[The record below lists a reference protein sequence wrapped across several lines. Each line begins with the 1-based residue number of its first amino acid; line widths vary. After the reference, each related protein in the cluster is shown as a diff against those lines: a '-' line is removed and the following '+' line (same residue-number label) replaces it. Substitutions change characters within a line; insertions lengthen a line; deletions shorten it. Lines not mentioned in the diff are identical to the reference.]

1 MAIANTRVF
10 GKHLDR
16 DVNDIFF
23 DGYTTH
29 RTEFDKIVNPV
40 SAPAGNHYTEAELS
54 NLGALRE
61 VPEGD
66 AIVFDTPEEGHEK
79 TIYYTEYGLGF
90 AITKHMY
97 KDDLTGNFKRMP
109 SKLSKSAANKRET
122 VFFDLFNN
130 GFATHTAWDGEYIF
144 STSHETMKSGTSQS
158 NRPAVDAAL
167 SETSLQAAFEYADDV
182 VDEAGMPLDME
193 PWLLVVP
200 TDLRWTATRLW
211 KQEYNI
217 GSGNR
222 DLLTTNPANPF
233 VNGYQIHISRYLTS
247 TTAWFMLYRD
257 HDFRY
262 YWKENATLE
271 SADDFYTGSALF
283 KVTMRFACFVMDY
296 KGCYGTTGA

>member
-1 MAIANTRVF
+1 MAIANTAVF

-23 DGYTTH
+23 DGYTAH
-29 RTEFDKIVNPV
+29 MTEFDKIVSPQP
-40 SAPAGNHYTEAELS
+40 APAGNHYTEAELS

-61 VPEGD
+61 VTEGD
-66 AIVFDTPEEGHEK
+66 AIVFDGPVEGHEK

-90 AITKHMY
+90 AVTKIMA
-97 KDDLTGNFKRMP
+97 KDDLTGNFKKMP
-109 SKLSKSAANKRET
+109 QKLSKSAANKRET

-130 GFATHTAWDGEYIF
+130 GFATHKAWDNDYIF
-144 STSHETMKSGTSQS
+144 GRSHVTMKSAEETD

-167 SETSLQAAFEYADDV
+167 CETSLQAAFDYFEGI
-182 VDEAGMPLDME
+182 VDEAGMPLDFE

-200 TDLRWTATRLW
+200 TPLSWTAKRLW
-211 KQEYNI
+211 KQDYNI

-222 DLLTTNPANPF
+222 DLLTTNPSNPF
-233 VNGYQIHISRYLTS
+233 VDSWNLHVSRYLTND
-247 TTAWFMLYRD
+247 TAWFMLAKQ

-262 YWKENATLE
+262 YWKEEATLE

-296 KGCYGTTGA
+296 KGCYGTTP